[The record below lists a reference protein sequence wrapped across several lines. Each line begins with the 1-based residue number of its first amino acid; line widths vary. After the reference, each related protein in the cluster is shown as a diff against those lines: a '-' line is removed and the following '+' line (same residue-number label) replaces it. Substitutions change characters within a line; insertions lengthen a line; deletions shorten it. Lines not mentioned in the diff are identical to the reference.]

1 MVYLRRQVEGLGAR
15 STASRMAAGE
25 LVIYSEKLC
34 LISLL
39 KSGRI
44 IDGLALFTKNI
55 TLHFSGQVECAICHS
70 YSTTRPGL
78 SALLICVCSH
88 RIISVMDATL
98 PQKPCKTCKNRF
110 HASCLY
116 KASLF
121 QIAFLFPGLDHA
133 WVIGGLKRAIHR
145 AVRSVGLIF
154 CRQGPAGHRG

>member
-1 MVYLRRQVEGLGAR
+1 
-15 STASRMAAGE
+15 MATGE
-25 LVIYSEKLC
+25 LDIYNEKLD
-34 LISLL
+34 LTSFLQN
-39 KSGRI
+39 GRI
-44 IDGLALFTKNI
+44 VDGLALFTKNV
-55 TLHFSGQVECAICHS
+55 TLHFSGQVECAICYS
-70 YSTTRPGL
+70 YAFHHLTRL

-133 WVIGGLKRAIHR
+133 WDISGLKRAIHR